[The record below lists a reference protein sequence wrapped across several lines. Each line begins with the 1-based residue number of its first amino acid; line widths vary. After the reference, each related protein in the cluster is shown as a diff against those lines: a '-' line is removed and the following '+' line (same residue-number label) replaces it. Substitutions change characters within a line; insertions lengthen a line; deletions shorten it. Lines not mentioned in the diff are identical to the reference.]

1 MPLSHV
7 SKVFAVRDAAVRP
20 LLTDPAGG
28 VATYGDRVD
37 VPGIKSVTISGDIE
51 VKELRGDNQLLDSDS
66 TLTNVQ
72 VEFEYAKLSLDVLAV
87 MFANTVTDS
96 GATPNQV
103 STWKL
108 TNQTR
113 LAPFSFEAV
122 SASADTIGG
131 DVLIALHKVV
141 LSSFPEL
148 GMAEED
154 YKTQPLSG
162 SAAPRISDGEWVDV
176 SLRETAALLGAT
188 P

>member
-28 VATYGDRVD
+28 TATYGDRID

-66 TLTNVQ
+66 TLTNVS

-87 MFANTVTDS
+87 LFGNTVTDS
-96 GATPNQV
+96 GTTPEQIAE
-103 STWKL
+103 WEL
-108 TNQTR
+108 TNTSQ
-113 LAPFSFEAV
+113 LAPFAFEAI

-131 DVLIALHKVV
+131 DVMIELFKVV

-162 SAAPRISDGEWVDV
+162 SASPRISDGKWVRV
-176 SLRETAALLGAT
+176 ALRESAALLGA
-188 P
+188 

>member
-1 MPLSHV
+1 MLSHV

-28 VATYGDRVD
+28 SATYGDRID

-51 VKELRGDNQLLDSDS
+51 VKELRGDNMLLDSDS

-72 VEFEYAKLSLDVLAV
+72 AEFEYAKLSLDVLAV
-87 MFANTVTDS
+87 MFGNTVADS
-96 GATPNQV
+96 GTTPNQV
-103 STWKL
+103 STWEL
-108 TNQTR
+108 TNESR
-113 LAPFSFEAV
+113 LAPFGFEAI

-131 DVLIALHKVV
+131 DVLIELHKVV
-141 LSSFPEL
+141 LASFPEL

-162 SAAPRISDGEWVDV
+162 SAAPRISDGKWVKV